1 MFQVV
6 ERIGSVAYRLHLPD
20 GACIHDVFH
29 VGMQKPFCGTLL
41 AAPLALSL
49 LHNKRL
55 LHHPVHDLRAQL
67 CRNTWHVLIQWEDM
81 NNAKATW
88 EPVEEFKTHFPSFQL
103 EGELFVEG
111 E

>member
-1 MFQVV
+1 
-6 ERIGSVAYRLHLPD
+6 
-20 GACIHDVFH
+20 
-29 VGMQKPFCGTLL
+29 
-41 AAPLALSL
+41 
-49 LHNKRL
+49 
-55 LHHPVHDLRAQL
+55 VHDLRSQL